1 MNQEQEAYQQ
11 DRKDLAIY
19 AKVTRARIPFTLN
32 RSTNIFFRQM
42 RMVKHTARF
51 LGPGALEMALKQLRE
66 EFGLF
71 YLRHE
76 YEQQILDYTS
86 TSQNSQKWDCITRI
100 YTFQMVNLD
109 WLLSHLDTCIRNI
122 ESIDA
127 RKERILMDITRKP
140 FIENYG
146 YMQGVHELQTFICYT
161 NTNVIDQSSILQ
173 FICHIVQEMKQTYPA
188 KDIYNQMREFESNL
202 SLLSSF
208 LKWEFDVT
216 KHLEMKIY

>member
-76 YEQQILDYTS
+76 YEQQVLDYTS
-86 TSQNSQKWDCITRI
+86 TSKKWNCLTGI
-100 YTFQMVNLD
+100 YTFQMGNFD
-109 WLLSHLDTCIRNI
+109 WFLSHLDTCVTNI
-122 ESIDA
+122 ERIDA
-127 RKERILMDITRKP
+127 RKEEIQMDITHRP
-140 FIENYG
+140 LIENYG
-146 YMQGVHELQTFICYT
+146 WMQGVHELQTFICQT
-161 NTNVIDQSSILQ
+161 NTNVIDKQSVLK
-173 FICHIVQEMKQTYPA
+173 FIRRITQEMKRQYP
-188 KDIYNQMREFESNL
+188 ITEFYTQMREFESNL
-202 SLLSSF
+202 SLLTSF
-208 LKWEFDVT
+208 LKYEFDVN